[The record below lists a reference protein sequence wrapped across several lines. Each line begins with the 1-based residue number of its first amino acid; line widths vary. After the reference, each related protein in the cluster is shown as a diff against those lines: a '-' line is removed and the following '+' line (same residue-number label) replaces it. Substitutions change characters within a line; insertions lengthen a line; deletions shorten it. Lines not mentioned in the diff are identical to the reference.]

1 MRLLSIVLIPAAVL
15 AGCATVTDV
24 VPAGPDTFVV
34 ASQGVIGNG
43 SAATQLVQAMQSA
56 SRHCAASGKK
66 MEQVSAQ
73 TMDAGFGRAPGA
85 TVQFRCI

>member
-1 MRLLSIVLIPAAVL
+1 MKKATLAMCLGLSL

-24 VPAGPDTFVV
+24 VSSGPDSFLV

-43 SAATQLVQAMQSA
+43 SAATQLVKAMQSA
-56 SRHCAASGKK
+56 NRYCEASGKK
-66 MEQVSAQ
+66 MEQVSVQ

-85 TVQFRCI
+85 TVQFRCV

>member
-1 MRLLSIVLIPAAVL
+1 VSLL

-24 VPAGPDTFVV
+24 VPTGPDTFLV

-56 SRHCAASGKK
+56 NRYCAASGKQAK
-66 MEQVSAQ
+66 QAKQVSVQ

-85 TVQFRCI
+85 TVQFQCV